1 MQSMHDKHNEQRID
15 QALVVRASLNQDSQ
29 AFEQLV
35 RRHQGVV
42 RALLRRLTKGDH
54 GLADDLAQE
63 TFLLAWRK
71 LDQYRGEARFAT
83 WLYRI
88 AYTNFLKQAE
98 KVKSTASFTDGAA
111 VDEVLVWCAAGEID
125 LRLDFERAMQRLNPT
140 EQLVL
145 LHCVQLDLS
154 HEEVSQILGLPLG
167 TVKTNA
173 TRAKSKLQTWLGVWK
188 NDWKMREKK
197 VKDNRTKGSA

>member
-1 MQSMHDKHNEQRID
+1 MQSMHDKDNEQRID
-15 QALVVRASLNQDSQ
+15 QALVVRARLNQDSQ

-35 RRHQGVV
+35 RRHQGTV

-88 AYTNFLKQAE
+88 AYTNFLKCVD
-98 KVKSTASFTDGAA
+98 KVKLVPDVTGVSEVEEGVATSTSG
-111 VDEVLVWCAAGEID
+111 EVD

-154 HEEVSQILGLPLG
+154 HEEVSQVLGLPLG

-173 TRAKSKLQTWLGVWK
+173 TRAKSKLQVWLSAWK
-188 NDWKMREKK
+188 N
-197 VKDNRTKGSA
+197 NTAYGSAS

>member
-1 MQSMHDKHNEQRID
+1 MQDKLAEQRID
-15 QALVVRASLNQDSQ
+15 QALIVRARLNQNSQ
-29 AFEQLV
+29 AFAQLV
-35 RRHQGVV
+35 RRHQGMV

-54 GLADDLAQE
+54 GLADDLAQD

-71 LDQYRGEARFAT
+71 LDQFRGDSRFAT

-88 AYTNFLKQAE
+88 AYTNFLKHVD
-98 KVKSTASFTDGAA
+98 KVKITSDFTRDTEAEEAIASSSS
-111 VDEVLVWCAAGEID
+111 GEID

-145 LHCVQLDLS
+145 LHCVQLELS
-154 HEEVSQILGLPLG
+154 HEEVSQVLGLPLG

-173 TRAKSKLQTWLGVWK
+173 TRGKLKLQTWLI
-188 NDWKMREKK
+188 DWRN
-197 VKDNRTKGSA
+197 NRAKGSTS